1 MKIIHT
7 ADWHI
12 GHTFFDFDRKHE
24 HLIFLDW
31 LTEKITEANADL
43 LLLAGDIFD
52 SPNPSAESQ
61 RIFYSFIKN
70 VTDKNPQ
77 LQIIVTSGNHDSA
90 ARLEA
95 VSPLIEDMNVTIKG
109 IIRKDE
115 NNEIDFDNLIVNLK
129 TGGICLAVPYIR
141 QGDYPLNFTYQE
153 GIKSIYTTLK
163 ERIKGYDGPVI
174 AMRHLQATG
183 SELSEADKSERSVIG
198 GLESV
203 DPDTFDS
210 VISYTALGHLHKAQ
224 RVSKRENIRYS
235 GTPLPMSFAEINN
248 KQGVTYIE
256 INDGDD
262 IIIDKLIFE
271 PPVKLISIPDKA
283 ELPDIILE
291 ILNDLPDGEPD
302 NFSPFLEIKIRLIQ
316 PEPALRY
323 NIESALKGKNVR
335 LARITLSTD
344 RLKSSSESFT
354 YEELEKINPM
364 DMANDIFKKEYGGDE
379 MPEELKKML
388 KSVIDNLNQTV

>member
-1 MKIIHT
+1 MKIIQT

-129 TGGICLAVPYIR
+129 TGGIC
-141 QGDYPLNFTYQE
+141 Q
-153 GIKSIYTTLK
+153 
-163 ERIKGYDGPVI
+163 
-174 AMRHLQATG
+174 
-183 SELSEADKSERSVIG
+183 IG
-198 GLESV
+198 RAHV
-203 DPDTFDS
+203 
-210 VISYTALGHLHKAQ
+210 
-224 RVSKRENIRYS
+224 
-235 GTPLPMSFAEINN
+235 
-248 KQGVTYIE
+248 
-256 INDGDD
+256 
-262 IIIDKLIFE
+262 
-271 PPVKLISIPDKA
+271 
-283 ELPDIILE
+283 
-291 ILNDLPDGEPD
+291 
-302 NFSPFLEIKIRLIQ
+302 
-316 PEPALRY
+316 
-323 NIESALKGKNVR
+323 
-335 LARITLSTD
+335 
-344 RLKSSSESFT
+344 
-354 YEELEKINPM
+354 
-364 DMANDIFKKEYGGDE
+364 
-379 MPEELKKML
+379 
-388 KSVIDNLNQTV
+388 